1 MRIITI
7 EIDKEKDLSVIEQ
20 FLDNLGLKYHLDD
33 TEALEKSILT
43 GYDQSQKG
51 LTNWTPEAEKTF
63 LQNLEYLAYRWN
75 NKVITDFIKIR

>member
-1 MRIITI
+1 MHLSLGLFMRIITI

-51 LTNWTPEAEKTF
+51 LTRPHAKVMQEFIEK
-63 LQNLEYLAYRWN
+63 Y
-75 NKVITDFIKIR
+75 K